1 MITLEDRPNIILIM
15 SDQQRGDCLGVDG
28 HPCLLTPNMDSLAGQ
43 GSRFRHAYSTC
54 PTCIP
59 VRRALMTGQ
68 YPGTNGLST
77 YKEGVPIPPETP
89 CFPQQLK
96 EAGYHTYFVGRSM
109 HQWPR
114 SARYGYD
121 HMDLASGYEADGY
134 HRQLRNATDQV
145 DGFGSHGLNFN
156 GWTARPWHLDETQHP
171 THYVLNQALKF
182 LEERDETC
190 PFFLTVSFYA
200 PHPPL
205 CPPAFYMDR
214 YLRQELPEPAIG
226 DWAQRPENQELGLP
240 VDSCRVDL
248 KGEAL
253 RSCMAGYFGLI
264 NHIDD
269 QIYRLMKPRGG
280 IHYDQR
286 NTIFIYTSD
295 HGELLGDHY
304 LFRKTEPYQG
314 SVRIPLIISGG
325 ADTGLKSGQVLDQP
339 VCLEDLYP
347 TLCDFAGAEKP
358 DSIDGKSLV
367 PFLRGEEPEWRPY
380 LHGEHAPLGK
390 QNDGHHYLVDG
401 KTKYIWRPHQGE
413 EQLFDLT
420 DDPNECRDLSGAEPD
435 RLARWRVRLV
445 DQLKDRWE
453 GFSDGENLIP
463 GREYPGISPELE
475 ARRDDV

>member
-1 MITLEDRPNIILIM
+1 
-15 SDQQRGDCLGVDG
+15 
-28 HPCLLTPNMDSLAGQ
+28 
-43 GSRFRHAYSTC
+43 
-54 PTCIP
+54 
-59 VRRALMTGQ
+59 
-68 YPGTNGLST
+68 
-77 YKEGVPIPPETP
+77 
-89 CFPQQLK
+89 
-96 EAGYHTYFVGRSM
+96 
-109 HQWPR
+109 
-114 SARYGYD
+114 
-121 HMDLASGYEADGY
+121 
-134 HRQLRNATDQV
+134 
-145 DGFGSHGLNFN
+145 
-156 GWTARPWHLDETQHP
+156 
-171 THYVLNQALKF
+171 
-182 LEERDETC
+182 
-190 PFFLTVSFYA
+190 
-200 PHPPL
+200 
-205 CPPAFYMDR
+205 MDR